1 MSDGRGGGGVGVRR
15 VRSGSRR
22 SGRTWPDRRLPGVT
36 EKRTSSEQGSEQG
49 GQQGTEP
56 GRPALPATSWA
67 VLGLLSFGEE
77 LSGYDLKKWSDWSLR
92 FFYWSPSFSQIY
104 GELKRLE
111 KVGYVTSRMVAQETG
126 SRDKRVYA
134 ITGDGMD
141 AVRTWAREAPVEPPV
156 LKHGVML
163 RIWLGH
169 LLETQQMRDVLG
181 THREYAEKMRQRA
194 EVDIAGARSE
204 EAWLYPT
211 LTLKWAE
218 RYYASERDL
227 ADSML
232 ADLEELERRRP

>member
-1 MSDGRGGGGVGVRR
+1 MA
-15 VRSGSRR
+15 
-22 SGRTWPDRRLPGVT
+22 
-36 EKRTSSEQGSEQG
+36 EKRTSGEQG
-49 GQQGTEP
+49 GEPVGRQGAEP
-56 GRPALPATSWA
+56 GRAALPATSWA

-104 GELKRLE
+104 GELKRLD

-126 SRDKRVYA
+126 NRDKRVYS
-134 ITGDGMD
+134 ITDDGMA

-169 LLETQQMRDVLG
+169 LLESQQMRDVLG

-194 EVDIAGARSE
+194 EVDIAGARGE
-204 EAWLYPT
+204 EAWAYPT